1 MPVAIESVEASD
13 LVWSR
18 DEHTGQESFKPV
30 VHLFR
35 NTSDT
40 LVHLT

>member
-1 MPVAIESVEASD
+1 MVKQIKAGD

-18 DEHTGQESFKPV
+18 DEHTGEEGFKPV
-30 VHLFR
+30 VRTFV
-35 NTSDT
+35 NTIDT